1 MSFELRTRR
10 LRLRSLDKSHAEIVR
25 DYFARNREFLE
36 PWEVR
41 RSDEYYT
48 VKTHKKLLA
57 ADRESEE
64 LGQMVK
70 LWLFKA
76 EEPSRVIGSVSL
88 SNIVRGAFLSCHL
101 GYRLDCEEIR
111 HGYMTEALRE
121 LIGYAFGELRL
132 HRIEANIMPRNAA
145 SLATVRKLG
154 FYEEGLAQKYLYING
169 VWEDHI
175 HMVLRNEALER

>member
-1 MSFELRTRR
+1 MAFELRTAR
-10 LRLRSLDKSHAEIVR
+10 LRLRTLDKPHAEQVR

-41 RSDEYYT
+41 RDDEYYT

-57 ADRESEE
+57 ADRENEE
-64 LGQMVK
+64 LGS
-70 LWLFKA
+70 LFKVWIFKA
-76 EEPSRVIGSVSL
+76 DEPNRVIGSIAL

-101 GYRLDCEEIR
+101 GYRLDYMEIKK
-111 HGYMTEALRE
+111 GYMTEALRE
-121 LIGYAFGELRL
+121 VIRYAFEELRL
-132 HRIEANIMPRNAA
+132 HRIEANIMPRNDA
-145 SLATVRKLG
+145 SLGVARKLG
-154 FYEEGLAQKYLYING
+154 FYNEGLAKKYLYING